1 MKFNILA
8 ISTLLALAAAETT
21 TAQTATVTLTPEQS
35 CANKCKYQL
44 PRILRFLV

>member
-1 MKFNILA
+1 MKFNVLA

-35 CANKCKYQL
+35 CANKCKIPL
-44 PRILRFLV
+44 PRILTCLV

>member
-21 TAQTATVTLTPEQS
+21 TGETATVTLTPEQS
-35 CANKCKYQL
+35 CAANCKYCL
-44 PRILRFLV
+44 PRILCRQV